1 METHR
6 HRCTDKNQALILLL
20 NIALV
25 QNAKQRKQDNK
36 LWERQLPVY
45 TMEAKKTGTTKK
57 KTSIQVIQMKR
68 TAAPGRSVKS
78 QSPQTKKYLNH
89 PS

>member
-1 METHR
+1 MQSKENKITSCEKDNYL
-6 HRCTDKNQALILLL
+6 CTQW
-20 NIALV
+20 
-25 QNAKQRKQDNK
+25 KQRKQG
-36 LWERQLPVY
+36 QL
-45 TMEAKKTGTTKK
+45 KKN
-57 KTSIQVIQMKR
+57 SIQVIQMKR

>member
-57 KTSIQVIQMKR
+57 NSIQVIQMKR

-78 QSPQTKKYLNH
+78 QSPQTKKYPYH
-89 PS
+89 SS

>member
-25 QNAKQRKQDNK
+25 QNAKQRKQDK

-57 KTSIQVIQMKR
+57 KLNTSNTNEKDCCTRQV
-68 TAAPGRSVKS
+68 SEKS
-78 QSPQTKKYLNH
+78 KPTDKKV
-89 PS
+89 S